1 MYHLCLIILY
11 YYTVNGDY
19 SCITL
24 SNRMKVMYDIFKYSG
39 ILPTGNF
46 SVQFHRTNEI
56 RKWYKNFYGR
66 PRILLMINN
75 VA

>member
-46 SVQFHRTNEI
+46 SVQFHRTMKLENGT
-56 RKWYKNFYGR
+56 KFFMVGHKYY
-66 PRILLMINN
+66 
-75 VA
+75 